1 MKIIHVIFSLD
12 YGGAETMLVDTMNGQ
27 VDFATVHLMVLNN
40 VVNPHLRDTIEGLE
54 FILWV
59 EMKAVRALFQLC
71 VLYMNYI

>member
-40 VVNPHLRDTIEGLE
+40 VVNPHLRDTIDRRDRKSTRLNSSH
-54 FILWV
+54 
-59 EMKAVRALFQLC
+59 RT
-71 VLYMNYI
+71 

>member
-40 VVNPHLRDTIEGLE
+40 VLIEGLE